1 MLPDVDTLVDA
12 TAAGVVTLASQAT
25 ELHARAWAA
34 GPASVTVDDGSRIAL
49 TDDAK
54 GVTVTW
60 TPGVLARNLTI
71 DVDVR
76 PRTGGSPAVTTV
88 EGVSGAPP
96 THVVIADG
104 HARFILNGLAVA
116 RIR

>member
-1 MLPDVDTLVDA
+1 
-12 TAAGVVTLASQAT
+12 
-25 ELHARAWAA
+25 
-34 GPASVTVDDGSRIAL
+34 VDDGSRIAL

-76 PRTGGSPAVTTV
+76 SRTGGSPDLTTV

-96 THVVIADG
+96 TGSVTVTNG
-104 HARFILNGLAVA
+104 HANFTLNGPAVA